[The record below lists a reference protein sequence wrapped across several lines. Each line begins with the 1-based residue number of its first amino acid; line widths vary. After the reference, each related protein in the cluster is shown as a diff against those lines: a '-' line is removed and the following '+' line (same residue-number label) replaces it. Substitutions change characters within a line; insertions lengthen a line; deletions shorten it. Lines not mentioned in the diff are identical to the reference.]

1 MNLHIRNVRL
11 IAGTGAPAIARTNVQ
26 VANGII
32 RWIGPDDPSPAMRV
46 PFEDI
51 NGQGLTLIP
60 GLIDSHEHFTGD
72 GGPDNGE
79 LLASDDA
86 DVAVLKAVRNCRRAL
101 LSGVTSARDVG
112 SKAGINISIAAA
124 AAAGKILGPRIIAA
138 GEWLAFEEPW
148 GAFARHLQDLEELV
162 GAIHEQVAS
171 GTGLIKIGAANT
183 RGDGTQVAP
192 MSPAVLAGAVQA
204 AHSAG
209 LKIAAHSVGYEGTRL
224 AVEAGVDS
232 IEHGTFVDQETA
244 ELMAER
250 GTYLVP
256 TMSTSDAR
264 LRLAR
269 IEGLSG
275 QELDRAEERQAI
287 GRDSFRNALEA
298 GVKIAAGTDAGGSAV
313 RHGDLAREI
322 ELMIAAGMSTNAALE
337 SATREA
343 SILLGIQDLV
353 GTVEVGKVAD
363 MVLLDGDPVL
373 DPGAL
378 RNVWGVFRG
387 GQQVP

>member
-1 MNLHIRNVRL
+1 MNLVIRNVRL
-11 IAGTGAPAIARTNVQ
+11 ITGTGAPAIARTNVQ
-26 VANGII
+26 VENGII
-32 RWIGPDDPSPAMRV
+32 RWVGPYDSAPAMRV

-60 GLIDSHEHFTGD
+60 GLIDCHEHFTGD

-86 DVAVLKAVRNCRRAL
+86 DVATLRAVRNCRRAL

-112 SKAGINISIAAA
+112 SKGGINISIAAA
-124 AAAGKILGPRIIAA
+124 AAAGKIPGPRIIAA

-148 GAFARHLQDLEELV
+148 GTFARHLQNLEELV
-162 GAIHEQVAS
+162 GAIHEQIGN

-183 RGDGTQVAP
+183 RGDGTQIAP
-192 MSPAVLAGAVQA
+192 MSPAALAAAVQA

-244 ELMAER
+244 ELMAEL

-269 IEGLSG
+269 IQGMTGLDVERSE
-275 QELDRAEERQAI
+275 QRQAT
-287 GRDSFRNALEA
+287 GEESFKNALRA
-298 GVKIAAGTDAGGSAV
+298 NVKIAAGTDAGGSAV

-322 ELMIAAGMSTNAALE
+322 ELMVAAGMSTDAALE

-363 MVLLDGDPVL
+363 LVLLDGDPVL

-378 RNVWGVFRG
+378 RNVWGVFKG

>member
-1 MNLHIRNVRL
+1 MNLVIRNVRL
-11 IAGTGAPAIARTNVQ
+11 ITGTGAPAIARTNVQ
-26 VANGII
+26 VENGII
-32 RWIGPDDPSPAMRV
+32 RWVGPYDSAPAMRV

-60 GLIDSHEHFTGD
+60 GLIDCHEHFTGD

-86 DVAVLKAVRNCRRAL
+86 DVATLKAVRNCRRAL

-112 SKAGINISIAAA
+112 SKGGINISIAAA
-124 AAAGKILGPRIIAA
+124 AAAGKIPGPRIIAA

-148 GAFARHLQDLEELV
+148 GTFARHLQNLEELV
-162 GAIHEQVAS
+162 GAIHEQIGN

-183 RGDGTQVAP
+183 RGDGTQIAP
-192 MSPAVLAGAVQA
+192 MSPAALAAAVQA

-244 ELMAER
+244 ELMAEL

-269 IEGLSG
+269 IQGMTGRDIESSE
-275 QELDRAEERQAI
+275 QRQAT
-287 GRDSFRNALEA
+287 GEESFKNALRA
-298 GVKIAAGTDAGGSAV
+298 NVKIAAGTDAGGSAV

-322 ELMIAAGMSTNAALE
+322 ELMVAAGMSTDAALE

-363 MVLLDGDPVL
+363 LVLLDGDPVL

-378 RNVWGVFRG
+378 RNVWGVFKG